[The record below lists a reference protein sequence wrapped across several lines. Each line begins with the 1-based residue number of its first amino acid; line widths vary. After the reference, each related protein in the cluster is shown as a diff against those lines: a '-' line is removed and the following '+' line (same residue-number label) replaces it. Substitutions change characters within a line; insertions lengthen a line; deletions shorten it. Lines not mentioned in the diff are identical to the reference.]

1 MAGHGPS
8 ERSLDPGIRLVL
20 EELRDLRLE
29 MRADRQRADQERQRA
44 DQERQRADE
53 ERRQDRRLSE
63 LRFEKAMRESDQ
75 RFERA
80 MLESR
85 EWFDEAMHESRERF
99 DKAMRET
106 QRVFRDV
113 RTVGLSIVKTLNRHT
128 RILERI
134 ERRLGEPGRW
144 RPGPGNGRGGAQ
156 R

>member
-1 MAGHGPS
+1 MAGRGPS
-8 ERSLDPGIRLVL
+8 ERSLDPGIRFVL

-29 MRADRQRADQERQRA
+29 MRADRQRADEQR
-44 DQERQRADE
+44 RRADE
-53 ERRQDRRLSE
+53 GRRQDRQLSD
-63 LRFEKAMRESDQ
+63 LRFEKSMRESDQ

-85 EWFDEAMHESRERF
+85 ARF
-99 DKAMRET
+99 DKAMRDT
-106 QRVFRDV
+106 QRAFKDV

-144 RPGPGNGRGGAQ
+144 RPGQGNGRGGAQ